1 MDTLLKPGR
10 CFFAA
15 SLIAFGVQYVI
26 YGRFAGGLPPVPPW
40 TPGGH
45 VGAYLVGAALIAAG
59 ISIAANWKARWSA
72 TLVGIFNL
80 LCVVFLHT
88 IHFSD
93 IVRSGVGRTRAF
105 EPLAISGAALV
116 LAGIIGSGT
125 LAARTA
131 APRQDQTVLLGR
143 QILLGRWIFAV
154 SMIIFGIQHFMY
166 LAFIATLIPAWIPG
180 HLFWVYLTGT
190 GFIAAGVSIMVGK
203 YARLGSTLLGVM
215 FLLWVLLLHGAR
227 VAAAL
232 HNGDEW
238 SSLWVA
244 LCLSGSAFVIAQSF
258 PKKT

>member
-1 MDTLLKPGR
+1 MDTLLKSGR

-15 SLIAFGVQYVI
+15 SLIAFGVQYLI

-40 TPGGH
+40 TPGGR

-59 ISIAANWKARWSA
+59 ISITANWKARLSA
-72 TLVGIFNL
+72 TLVGIFFL
-80 LCVVFLHT
+80 LCVVFLQT

-93 IVRSGVGRTRAF
+93 IVYSGVGRTRAF
-105 EPLAISGAALV
+105 EPLAIGGAALV
-116 LAGIIGSGT
+116 LAGIMGRGALASGIVSPGHEKT
-125 LAARTA
+125 
-131 APRQDQTVLLGR
+131 
-143 QILLGRWIFAV
+143 ILLGRWLFAV

-190 GFIAAGVSIMVGK
+190 GFIAAGVSILIGK
-203 YARLGSTLLGVM
+203 YARLGSTLLGIM
-215 FLLWVLLLHGAR
+215 FLLWVLVLHGPR
-227 VAAAL
+227 VAAAP

-244 LCLSGSAFVIAQSF
+244 LCMSGGAFVIAQSF
-258 PKKT
+258 PQKT